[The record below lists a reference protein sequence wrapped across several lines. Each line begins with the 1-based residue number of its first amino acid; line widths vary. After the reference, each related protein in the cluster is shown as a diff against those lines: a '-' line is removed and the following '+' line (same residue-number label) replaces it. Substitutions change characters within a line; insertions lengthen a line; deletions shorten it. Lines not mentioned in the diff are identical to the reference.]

1 MPVETTEIVA
11 VRAEMM
17 DLLRQQLAALDSTA
31 ELSDTIL
38 MECYDRQARVQE
50 LREKLQSISYPDA
63 DEGEPAV
70 GSNRPEEAR
79 SNVIVMPSPVED
91 RELRISG

>member
-1 MPVETTEIVA
+1 MQVEN
-11 VRAEMM
+11 AERMAIRTKMM

-31 ELSDTIL
+31 ELSDNML

-50 LREKLQSISYPDA
+50 LREKLQSISHATED
-63 DEGEPAV
+63 EPAV
-70 GSNRPEEAR
+70 ESGRSENAR
-79 SNVIVMPSPVED
+79 SNVIVMQSPVEE